1 MRKFLIASMLFLS
14 LNACAPALIA
24 GSIGGAILAV
34 PATSYLMEPPDTKIE
49 MAASGSGASPDY
61 AIVRAFNALRP
72 TLGSKKNT
80 LIVGHVLKEMGNVKP
95 VAGVVIKK
103 VVDYKKDTMSITIKL
118 AENSVSTYDATI
130 HYYVRE

>member
-1 MRKFLIASMLFLS
+1 
-14 LNACAPALIA
+14 
-24 GSIGGAILAV
+24 
-34 PATSYLMEPPDTKIE
+34 MEPPDTKIE

>member
-1 MRKFLIASMLFLS
+1 MKKLLIGSIFLLS

-34 PATSYLMEPPDTKIE
+34 PATSYLMEPPDIKIE
-49 MAASGSGASPDY
+49 MASSGSGSSPDS

-72 TLGSKKNT
+72 TIGAKKNT
-80 LIVGHVLKEMGNVKP
+80 LIVGKVLKEMRKVKP

-103 VVDYKKDTMSITIKL
+103 VVDYKKDTMSITISL
-118 AENSVSTYDATI
+118 AQNALRTYDATV